1 MQSGKVFGLISHF
14 RPEEIRQKHN
24 ETVNAEDLGYYACRN
39 ISSSYFYD
47 FAIQKLCPTYP
58 NYQRQHG
65 RPYVK
70 KLQSVQNFYFLLT
83 ILLSGDV
90 STNPG
95 PVKYPCGDCHK
106 PVRKNQHG
114 IFCEDCNFWFHIKCI
129 QMSIDN
135 YQKLSESSEDW
146 FCKSCILPPFTDS
159 FFDANESMSTNP
171 DSNTPENDCLPL
183 SPDNTSDVNTEIF
196 EELKE
201 VRKRHPQQ
209 FMCSYLNVNSFR
221 YKFCSIKELWTTRI
235 HVDMLII
242 AETKLDDTF
251 TNSQFEVDN
260 YHLWRADRSSHGG
273 GILVYLRSD
282 LACDRKRK
290 LECQFIESVFVEINF
305 NKDKK
310 FLVSGLYRPPTMSD
324 EQFTKDFN
332 KTFDKILMSY
342 ENIIILGD
350 LNYNMMNKDKCVPLQ
365 TMCDIFDLEN
375 LVKSETCF
383 KKMHQQLC

>member
-1 MQSGKVFGLISHF
+1 
-14 RPEEIRQKHN
+14 
-24 ETVNAEDLGYYACRN
+24 
-39 ISSSYFYD
+39 
-47 FAIQKLCPTYP
+47 
-58 NYQRQHG
+58 
-65 RPYVK
+65 
-70 KLQSVQNFYFLLT
+70 
-83 ILLSGDV
+83 
-90 STNPG
+90 
-95 PVKYPCGDCHK
+95 
-106 PVRKNQHG
+106 
-114 IFCEDCNFWFHIKCI
+114 
-129 QMSIDN
+129 
-135 YQKLSESSEDW
+135 
-146 FCKSCILPPFTDS
+146 
-159 FFDANESMSTNP
+159 MSTNP

-183 SPDNTSDVNTEIF
+183 SPNNTSDVNTEIS

-209 FMCSYLNVNSFR
+209 FMCSYLNINSFR
-221 YKFCSIKELWTTRI
+221 YKLCSIKELLTTNT
-235 HVDMLII
+235 VDMLII

-282 LACDRKRK
+282 LACDRKSK

-350 LNYNMMNKDKCVPLQ
+350 LNYNMMNKDKCVHLQ

-383 KKMHQQLC
+383 TKDAPATLLDVILTNKSNLCQNVTNFSIGLTDVYNMVSVQIKGNIPKIDKSFITYRSYKNFDSEKYFHDLKQIDFNFIDSAENVDIAYENFEMSYLEVINKHIP